1 MKGLIYKD
9 LFLGK
14 KNYIVLLGLTLGVVF
29 LGILVGLGTR
39 FGNLKDYSVEEKA
52 YFFYMFVYATY
63 AMVLLFTTEIFTS
76 IEKDKKSGWKKI
88 EYTMPITAKKRVG
101 AWYLTCGMILGCCV
115 LIGLLNAGLMAFMFG
130 QTITVAIF
138 KNMAIILV
146 SVMVIPLVGIPLFQR
161 FSAKTLEIALSVLL
175 IIVAIALI
183 VFLIVIEMTCENE
196 ELFRAAINNLL
207 NRAGVLFEWF
217 LYLSPIIIPLLI
229 VSSFALS
236 VRWYQRRGK

>member
-1 MKGLIYKD
+1 
-9 LFLGK
+9 
-14 KNYIVLLGLTLGVVF
+14 
-29 LGILVGLGTR
+29 
-39 FGNLKDYSVEEKA
+39 
-52 YFFYMFVYATY
+52 
-63 AMVLLFTTEIFTS
+63 
-76 IEKDKKSGWKKI
+76 
-88 EYTMPITAKKRVG
+88 MPITAKKRVG
-101 AWYLTCGMILGCCV
+101 AWYLTCGMVLGCCV